1 MTIEDMERR
10 ISDLQKEASAASD
23 VYKRQL
29 HISSIVI
36 HLFIGLLLILG
47 EVSFSLLLLCFYFL
61 LQYGS
66 VDDEDQWEDYGAFV
80 EDMRDRAVNAFA
92 QVRSTL
98 GHAAERSKQYYY
110 TTSTLSEVGLKKAN
124 GFGTS
129 T

>member
-1 MTIEDMERR
+1 MCIRDR
-10 ISDLQKEASAASD
+10 
-23 VYKRQL
+23 
-29 HISSIVI
+29 
-36 HLFIGLLLILG
+36 
-47 EVSFSLLLLCFYFL
+47 
-61 LQYGS
+61 YGS

-98 GHAAERSKQYYY
+98 GRAAKRSKQYYDVNVKR
-110 TTSTLSEVGLKKAN
+110 SQFKE